1 MTDTE
6 RRKRLIKWLDDVLK
20 KLRALTVS
28 TFVAAIEELRDYIE
42 AGGDFKW
49 DAHGIHERNVMNLL
63 GILEGKI
70 NILIASGVSKW
81 YQEGLDNAAEQAEQ
95 AIKKLTKSNRQP
107 YGLRKLKQQAT
118 EARRMEAVAGH
129 AETVSYRGG
138 AMNNLSNRVWDFKD
152 DSKKAIEQI
161 VQDAIKDGKGVNETK
176 NSVKEFL
183 NTDGN
188 GKMKHGGEPGVYKN
202 PEKNCE
208 RLMRTEVNAAY
219 RSAEIDSYNAMDV
232 VLGYEIHLSGNHTTT
247 RRKKNGEVK
256 IIHIK
261 DICDQCA
268 GKYPKNFVWFGWH
281 PNCRCYITPITMT
294 PEQFGE
300 YMDAEDEGREKEYL
314 ESIMIKDF
322 PDGFKKYYGEY
333 SSKIAKSAAK
343 NPKRK
348 LPSWIENNKQI
359 LPKSEEKNK
368 NF

>member
-118 EARRMEAVAGH
+118 EARRMEAVSGH

-138 AMNNLSNRVWDFKD
+138 AMNNLSNRVWDLKD
-152 DSKKAIEQI
+152 DSQKAIEQI

-294 PEQFGE
+294 PAQFGE

-359 LPKSEEKNK
+359 LPKNKEKK
-368 NF
+368 

>member
-138 AMNNLSNRVWDFKD
+138 AMNNLSNRVWDLKE

-247 RRKKNGEVK
+247 QHGKVVK
-256 IIHIK
+256 IS
-261 DICDQCA
+261 DICDECTGA
-268 GKYPKNFVWFGWH
+268 YPKNFIWYGWH
-281 PNCRCYITPITMT
+281 PNCRCYITPITMS
-294 PEQFGE
+294 PAQFGKYQE
-300 YMDAEDEGREKEYL
+300 AEDEGRAEEYL
-314 ESIMIKDF
+314 ESITIKTY
-322 PDGFKKYYGEY
+322 PAGFINYFRQHGAQFRKHPPQWLKD
-333 SSKIAKSAAK
+333 
-343 NPKRK
+343 NPA
-348 LPSWIENNKQI
+348 IE
-359 LPKSEEKNK
+359 LL
-368 NF
+368 